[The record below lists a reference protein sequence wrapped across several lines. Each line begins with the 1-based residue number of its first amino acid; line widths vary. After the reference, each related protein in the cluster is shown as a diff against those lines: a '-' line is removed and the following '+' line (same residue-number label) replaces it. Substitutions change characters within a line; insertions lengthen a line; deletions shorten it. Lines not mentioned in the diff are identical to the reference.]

1 MTIAACYPCLEGVVF
16 GADSTVTIR
25 AQHNTNNH
33 YNFCQKIFEFGPKG
47 SSIGIM
53 FWGMAS
59 LGKISY
65 RTLIAEV
72 ADEAEKA
79 KLASLS
85 EIANLWTKRFW
96 AEYSKIFEQQISQ
109 LHTITSKDEK
119 NRTDEENRTLV
130 FLEDTF
136 SGGFCIGGHSIASHH
151 PEAYEISYKLSLT
164 KRPTPIAL
172 KIGTPQFWGCP
183 HLINRVV
190 FGIDPGLYEAVL
202 KSDKWTGTNED
213 FYELVSKGILAP
225 PRDLPIREAIDLIY
239 ANINTTIKSMK
250 FSQFEQVC
258 GGPIEIAVITTDRP
272 FRWVCHKP
280 LSKAI
285 AEGYLERNEV

>member
-16 GADSTVTIR
+16 GADSTVTVI
-25 AQHNTNNH
+25 AQGARNH

-47 SSIGIM
+47 SSIGIVV
-53 FWGMAS
+53 WGMAS
-59 LGKISY
+59 LGEISY

-72 ADEAEKA
+72 ADEAEKT
-79 KLASLS
+79 KLASMS
-85 EIANLWTKRFW
+85 EIANLWAKRFW
-96 AEYSKIFEQQISQ
+96 TEYRRIFEQQISQ
-109 LHTITSKDEK
+109 LQAITSKDEN
-119 NRTDEENRTLV
+119 NRTDEDNRALV

-136 SGGFCIGGHSIASHH
+136 SGGFCLGGHSTANHR

-164 KRPTPIAL
+164 KMPIPIAL
-172 KIGTPQFWGCP
+172 EIGTPQFWGCP
-183 HLINRVV
+183 YLINRVV
-190 FGIDPGLYEAVL
+190 YGIDPALYEAIL
-202 KSDKWTGTNED
+202 QSSNWTGTRD
-213 FYELVSKGILAP
+213 DLYEIVRKGILLP

-239 ANINTTIKSMK
+239 ADINTTIKSMK